1 MKLIFKDTGVL
12 WIIDRSETEPDVDGC
27 TSLIVA
33 DDFNPVASENEGVTT
48 FKTLSEV
55 QSEIA
60 N

>member
-1 MKLIFKDTGVL
+1 MKLIFKDTGVM
-12 WIIDRSETEPDVDGC
+12 WIIDRSETEPGVAGC
-27 TSLIVA
+27 TSLTVA

-60 N
+60 P